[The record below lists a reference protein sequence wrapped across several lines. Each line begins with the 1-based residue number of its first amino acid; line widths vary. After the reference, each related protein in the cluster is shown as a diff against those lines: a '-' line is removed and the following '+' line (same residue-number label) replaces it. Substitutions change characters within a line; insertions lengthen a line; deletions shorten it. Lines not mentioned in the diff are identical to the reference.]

1 MTPVILLASILGLF
15 IGLTLTF
22 FGEQVFKISLSAT
35 GFGVGFTLA
44 AGIAYNLTEQVLV
57 AGIAG
62 VMLGL
67 ISLFIVR
74 SAYRSGLFL
83 IGFAMAAILVTY
95 ISIAMDAVTIDI
107 QNIENIDPNTIQQ
120 MLPLI
125 GTGFFASMI
134 TGALIVMFD
143 TPILRVT
150 TAIFGA
156 IVFAISGFILTR
168 GMDSLPQSTAQLV
181 SVDLFVWG
189 AGWIPLAIAGVVFQ
203 FFGVNW
209 LLNFL
214 QIDKASRQE
223 KARQQAYRQQH
234 QQANQ
239 QAPTYGQQSPNHPPA
254 QGNPQQPYGQ
264 QPLINRPPAQGN
276 PQQPYG
282 QQPLIRRPPAQDNPQ
297 DGQNSSR
304 QQPPRKPRP

>member
-1 MTPVILLASILGLF
+1 MTPVVLLASILGLF
-15 IGLTLTF
+15 IGLTVTF
-22 FGEQVFKISLSAT
+22 FGERVFKISLSST
-35 GFGVGFTLA
+35 GFGVGFMLA
-44 AGIAYNLTEQVLV
+44 SGIIYNITEQLIP
-57 AGIAG
+57 ALIAG
-62 VMLGL
+62 VIIGV

-107 QNIENIDPNTIQQ
+107 QNLENFDPNTITPI
-120 MLPLI
+120 LPLI

-134 TGALIVMFD
+134 TGALVVMFD

-156 IVFAISGFILTR
+156 VIFAISGFILTT

-181 SVDLFVWG
+181 GVDLFVWG

-214 QIDKASRQE
+214 QIDKATRQE
-223 KARQQAYRQQH
+223 KSRQQAYRQQ
-234 QQANQ
+234 QQMNRQ
-239 QAPTYGQQSPNHPPA
+239 PPT

-264 QPLINRPPAQGN
+264 QPLINRPPSQGN
-276 PQQPYG
+276 PQQPAG
-282 QQPLIRRPPAQDNPQ
+282 QQPLIRRPPEQGNPQ
-297 DGQNSSR
+297 QRQNPPR

>member
-1 MTPVILLASILGLF
+1 MSPVVLLASILGLF
-15 IGLTLTF
+15 IGLTITF
-22 FGEQVFKISLSAT
+22 FGERIFKISLSST

-44 AGIAYNLTEQVLV
+44 SGIAYSITEQILV

-62 VMLGL
+62 VVVGM

-107 QNIENIDPNTIQQ
+107 QNLENIDPNTIQQ

-125 GTGFFASMI
+125 GTGFFAAMI
-134 TGALIVMFD
+134 TGALVVMFD

-156 IVFAISGFILTR
+156 IVFAISGFILTT

-181 SVDLFVWG
+181 GVELFVWG
-189 AGWIPLAIAGVVFQ
+189 AGWIPLAIAGVIFQ

-209 LLNFL
+209 LFNFL
-214 QIDKASRQE
+214 QIDKASRAE
-223 KARQQAYRQQH
+223 KARQQAYLKQQ
-234 QQANQ
+234 QMNQ
-239 QAPTYGQQSPNHPPA
+239 QQSLINRPPVQGDGQQPLINRPPA
-254 QGNPQQPYGQ
+254 QDNPQQPYGQ
-264 QPLINRPPAQGN
+264 QPLINRPPAQSN
-276 PQQPYG
+276 PQKRQN
-282 QQPLIRRPPAQDNPQ
+282 PP
-297 DGQNSSR
+297 R

>member
-1 MTPVILLASILGLF
+1 MTPVVLLASILGLF
-15 IGLTLTF
+15 IGLTVTF
-22 FGEQVFKISLSAT
+22 FGERIFKISLSAT
-35 GFGVGFTLA
+35 GFGVGFALA
-44 AGIAYNLTEQVLV
+44 GGIVYNLTNEILGALI
-57 AGIAG
+57 AGAIAG
-62 VMLGL
+62 V

-107 QNIENIDPNTIQQ
+107 QNLENFDPNTIQQ

-134 TGALIVMFD
+134 TGALVVMFD

-156 IVFAISGFILTR
+156 IIFAISGFVLTT
-168 GMDSLPQSTAQLV
+168 GMDTLPQSTAQLV
-181 SVDLFVWG
+181 GVDLFVWG

-214 QIDKASRQE
+214 QIDQASRQE
-223 KARQQAYRQQH
+223 KARQQAYRLQQ
-234 QQANQ
+234 QQQMNQ
-239 QAPTYGQQSPNHPPA
+239 PPPNYGQQQPPSNYPPA
-254 QGNPQQPYGQ
+254 QRNPQQPYGQ
-264 QPLINRPPAQGN
+264 H
-276 PQQPYG
+276 
-282 QQPLIRRPPAQDNPQ
+282 QPLIRRPPAQDNPQ
-297 DGQNSSR
+297 QRQNPSP
-304 QQPPRKPRP
+304 QQRRRKPRP